1 MSVPSTLLVLFFPGG
16 WTSTMWDSRS
26 LPWSP
31 SLMPGVYRTSGAQ
44 DSVLQRT
51 NSSDR
56 CLCFTEGFNI
66 FSCLRGQ
73 TAMLVLFTSS
83 LPVLHVRGKPDS
95 HHFSLLEVP
104 GGEAILFHIP
114 EESNGDENRGQRGKP
129 PAPAGCS
136 AQKSV
141 VQCRICP
148 ARTSGLLNFTPRAA
162 TEVASEQHET
172 CRLNSLSCSTCCEQ
186 KAPFQIQPA
195 VAVRNFSASAGCRAA
210 SLACSLPPCLGK
222 MAVQELHEKGE
233 NPPFSAPGSPAA
245 LPLPYS

>member
-1 MSVPSTLLVLFFPGG
+1 MEQGVLEVLNVCGEWKTPRRAAKSSTRLQMSVPSTLLVLFFPGG

-83 LPVLHVRGKPDS
+83 LPVFHVRGKTDS
-95 HHFSLLEVP
+95 HHVSLLEVP
-104 GGEAILFHIP
+104 GGEAILFDIP

-129 PAPAGCS
+129 PGP
-136 AQKSV
+136 
-141 VQCRICP
+141 
-148 ARTSGLLNFTPRAA
+148 
-162 TEVASEQHET
+162 
-172 CRLNSLSCSTCCEQ
+172 CRLLSPEVGGTVPHLPSTH
-186 KAPFQIQPA
+186 FR
-195 VAVRNFSASAGCRAA
+195 VV
-210 SLACSLPPCLGK
+210 
-222 MAVQELHEKGE
+222 ELH
-233 NPPFSAPGSPAA
+233 SP
-245 LPLPYS
+245 SSHRGRF